1 MEHRTGY
8 KSACKDCESTRSSLL
23 SRKPKIKIEEKKCRT
38 CRKTKTLDKF
48 CKNIRSRDGYH
59 GACKSCDK
67 KSKKRY
73 EPSQDVKFKK
83 CNKCNEKKAINNFY
97 SSTSNKDGYSGAC
110 KHCDRIRQSERK
122 ELPKQTPETKRCSAC
137 RKVKPSSDFHTSL
150 YTRTGLVSKCK
161 PCNYKANKTSTEKH
175 KERVIAYRKE
185 YSSRPEI
192 KERAR
197 LNARRR
203 KAENPEKYKEKGRLY
218 RKKAKEHIKKQSLEY
233 RSRPEVRERMKRYGK
248 ERYEK
253 FKDIIRA
260 KEEAKRK
267 TPEGRAKRLHEVN
280 MRRAK
285 KQERTPLWLTD
296 EQKIQIQKKYMQREK
311 RTNNSGIEYHVDH
324 TVPLVGFDEFGNH
337 IVSGLHVPWNL
348 RVITADANLEKGSK
362 FYDKWIHP
370 CVRTT

>member
-1 MEHRTGY
+1 MCECI
-8 KSACKDCESTRSSLL
+8 KS
-23 SRKPKIKIEEKKCRT
+23 
-38 CRKTKTLDKF
+38 LDKF
-48 CKNIRSRDGYH
+48 YNARANCK
-59 GACKSCDK
+59 
-67 KSKKRY
+67 
-73 EPSQDVKFKK
+73 P
-83 CNKCNEKKAINNFY
+83 
-97 SSTSNKDGYSGAC
+97 
-110 KHCDRIRQSERK
+110 CDRIRKLELN
-122 ELPKQTPETKRCSAC
+122 ELPKQTPETKRCSTC
-137 RKVKPSSDFHTSL
+137 RKIKPSSAFHTNS
-150 YTRTGLVSKCK
+150 YTRTGLFSRCK
-161 PCNYKANKTSTEKH
+161 PCQNKATKTSTEKH
-175 KERVIAYRKE
+175 KERVIAYQKE

-218 RKKAKEHIKKQSLEY
+218 RKKAKEHIKTQGLEY
-233 RSRPEVRERMKRYGK
+233 RSRPEVRKRIKERSK

-267 TPEGRAKRLHEVN
+267 TPEGRAKRVHEVN
-280 MRRAK
+280 MRRARK
-285 KQERTPLWLTD
+285 RERTPSWLTD
-296 EQKIQIQKKYMQREK
+296 EQKIQIQKKYMQREN
-311 RTNNSGIEYHVDH
+311 RTIKSGIKYHVDH
-324 TVPLVGFDEFGNH
+324 TVPLSGFDEFGNH